1 MGNYCRCS
9 IIIPFRSAI
18 HLYLYYH
25 VLLKV
30 EDTDITEALAEYIGD
45 NQLKIPLP
53 PEPKINKGTCND
65 SSRRNTVFL
74 QQLCIILI
82 QESFISYQDMII
94 ESSLIYTHHLL

>member
-25 VLLKV
+25 VLLKI

-53 PEPKINKGTCND
+53 PEPKINKGTRND
-65 SSRRNTVFL
+65 SSRCNTTSYPFFL
-74 QQLCIILI
+74 IIVSKTTCIVCMYG
-82 QESFISYQDMII
+82 Q
-94 ESSLIYTHHLL
+94 IYNI